1 MIIIDLTFIK
11 NFISLINFYK
21 ANKKN
26 GGQTLLIVLKRKQN
40 GVNGSFS
47 FLDKSLYR
55 MYII

>member
-21 ANKKN
+21 AKRKN
-26 GGQTLLIVLKRKQN
+26 GDQTLLIVLKRKQN
-40 GVNGSFS
+40 GINVLFS

>member
-1 MIIIDLTFIK
+1 ME
-11 NFISLINFYK
+11 
-21 ANKKN
+21 KN

-40 GVNGSFS
+40 GINVLFS